1 MISLDPSVLNERENY
16 KFLIGS
22 VIPRPVALVTTVS
35 AEGVVNAAPFSY
47 FNIVSANP
55 PMVSIS
61 IQRRN
66 GEQKDTAKNASLSG
80 EMVVHITDE
89 DIVEASNETAAEL
102 DYNHSEI
109 ERAGFTLIQSTAVKV
124 PGIREAKVRL
134 ECKIERI
141 IPLGGTGGI
150 PGCDLLIGRVC
161 RYHIEEQ
168 LYEKGR
174 IDPRGLKP
182 VSRLAGNS
190 YAKLGEIFDL
200 ERPK

>member
-1 MISLDPSVLNERENY
+1 MISLDPSVLSERENY

-47 FNIVSANP
+47 FNIVSSNP
-55 PMVSIS
+55 PMISIS

-89 DIVEASNETAAEL
+89 DIVEAANETAAEL

-141 IPLGGTGGI
+141 IPLGGTGDK
-150 PGCDLLIGRVC
+150 PGCDLIIGRVS

-174 IDPRGLKP
+174 IDPCGLKP